1 MRCNFL
7 FGMLALLLICPALG
21 FAQAA
26 TLRFNH
32 ISGEQGLSNSTIECI
47 FQDDRGFIWF
57 GTRDGLNRFDG
68 NHMVVYRYNAADSN
82 SISDNYIRC
91 ISQDRSGVIWV
102 GTSNGLNRFDPKTGR
117 FTRFKCSPH
126 NLSSISHN
134 LVTSIC
140 ESKTGEL
147 WIGTWSGL
155 NLYLPQKNVFL
166 RVYAREILTAP
177 ENQLHCVYQDPA
189 GRLWVGSEKGLF
201 YLDNK
206 TRRLVLQ
213 NRFEPGRSPAAIRII
228 HAGDSGR
235 LWIGTGAD
243 GLYAFHPEKNLWKHY
258 YHIDKDPSS
267 LGSNLVRSIEVDKQG
282 QLWVGT
288 VNGGLN
294 LLLKDG
300 IFQHFQNEPANPASL
315 SQRTVSALLAD
326 RQGNLWIGTH
336 RGGVNLY
343 VPKQQNFGLFQ
354 KEPDPNSLSYND
366 VKCFFEDRA
375 GKIWIGTDGGGLNVF
390 DPDTKQFHHY
400 RYNPYH
406 AKSLGSDAVL
416 HVLEDSYGNLWVST
430 WGGGLNLVDRKTGSF
445 TRFLHN
451 PAAPGSISSNFVQ
464 QVFEDDQRRL
474 WVATYYGGLNLFD
487 RNTNTFRRVESDEQ
501 HLTHLMGNN
510 FISICQ
516 DKKGNLWFGT
526 DDGGLNCLE
535 RQTQKFINYFVNEE
549 KMPDLRVL
557 FVDSKG
563 RLWAGQA
570 GLYLFNEEK
579 RSFALYTSEGG
590 LSNEFIKGICED
602 QEGYFWIATSNGLTR
617 FHPERKSIKKFNTA
631 DGLQGLEFEA
641 NAYLRSRSGQLFFG
655 GVNGFNMFHPK
666 DIQPDP
672 FVPPVY
678 VTGFQVSNEKITPA
692 NDPAILAND
701 ISYTKKIK
709 LSYKQSTFSFE
720 FAALNFSV
728 PENNQYAYRLRGLND
743 EWNYAGNE
751 QKATYTNLP
760 PGTYTFEVKAS
771 NNDGVWNEAP
781 TAITVIITPPF
792 WNTWW
797 FKILVAAVLLAAA
810 SAFLILKRR
819 LELQKLEESKRVEM
833 HRMQLQFFTN
843 ISHEFRTPLSLILG
857 PLEIL
862 QKEEAAS
869 RFQHHYQTIHRNA
882 SRLLGLVNELMDFRK
897 AEAGV
902 LKLKV
907 MPGNLKLFLA
917 EIADEFTGLAEA
929 KNIDFSV
936 QVTDKLP
943 SLWFDRQVLEKILMN
958 LISNAFK
965 YTANGGKITVKATKT
980 LDTLPPSFQNELIL
994 KNSYQGKEYIFIQVS
1009 DNGIGIS
1016 KDSIK
1021 HLFERFYKIT
1031 DSHLGSGIG
1040 LAFVKSLT
1048 FLHKGSISVYSERLK
1063 GTEFIVALPVSED
1076 DYTNNEKWMQNK
1088 KEPVTH
1094 IESLDYKYEGPLLT
1108 PQEERKKEKGTE
1120 PAKHLLIVDDNE
1132 ELRQFLRETL
1142 SADFHVWEAED
1153 GQRGLLMAKEK
1164 SPDLII
1170 SDVMM
1175 PVMDGTEFCKKVK
1188 EDAQT
1193 KHIPFI
1199 MLTAKAAL
1207 RSKIEGVGSG
1217 ADLYFSKPL
1226 NTDLMLLTIRNIFQH
1241 QESIKEHCSKDL
1253 HHETKALVHAAREK
1267 DFIEQL
1273 LAVVEEQ
1280 LSNPELDVEYIC
1292 RQMGMSRTKLHQMIK
1307 NITGQSISDFV
1318 RTVRLRKAVQIMT
1331 EEDVLITEVMYR
1343 VGMQTQSYF
1352 TKAFKKEYGKTPSQ
1366 YLQELKK

>member
-1 MRCNFL
+1 MRSHFVFL
-7 FGMLALLLICPALG
+7 MFALIICPAVGLS
-21 FAQAA
+21 Q
-26 TLRFNH
+26 TTNLRFKH

-68 NHMVVYRYNAADSN
+68 NHMVIYRYNPSDTN

-91 ISQDRSGVIWV
+91 ISQDRSGAIWV
-102 GTSNGLNRFDPKTGR
+102 GTSNGLNRFDPKTDR
-117 FTRFKCSPH
+117 FTRFKTRSD

-134 LVTSIC
+134 LVTSIY
-140 ESKTGEL
+140 ESKNGEL

-155 NLYLPQKNVFL
+155 NLYMPQKNSFL
-166 RVYAREILTAP
+166 RIYANDIHPAP
-177 ENQLHCVYQDPA
+177 ENQLNCVYKDA
-189 GRLWVGSEKGLF
+189 SGRLWAGSEKGLF
-201 YLDNK
+201 YLDK
-206 TRRLVLQ
+206 KMQRLVPWHNA
-213 NRFEPGRSPAAIRII
+213 NRSRLPKAIRII
-228 HAGDSGR
+228 HSGADGM
-235 LWIGTGAD
+235 LWIGTVDD
-243 GLYAFHPEKNLWKHY
+243 GLYAFAPGRNSWKHY
-258 YHIDKDPSS
+258 QHIDKDPSS

-282 QLWVGT
+282 NLWVGT

-294 LLLKDG
+294 LLLKEG
-300 IFQHFQNEPANPASL
+300 AFQHFQNEPANPASL
-315 SQRTVSALLAD
+315 SQRTVSALLED

-343 VPKQQNFGLFQ
+343 VPGQQNFGLFQ
-354 KEPDPNSLSYND
+354 KEVNANSLSYND
-366 VKCFFEDRA
+366 VKCFYEDRT

-390 DPDTKQFHHY
+390 DRATKRFVHY
-400 RYNPYH
+400 RYNPFN
-406 AKSLGSDAVL
+406 ATSLGSDEVL
-416 HVLEDSYGNLWVST
+416 HVSEDSDGNLWVST
-430 WGGGLNLVDRKTGSF
+430 WGGGLNLFNRKSGTF

-451 PAAPGSISSNFVQ
+451 PAQSGTISSNYVQ
-464 QVFEDDQRRL
+464 QVFEDDKRRL

-487 RNTNTFRRVESDEQ
+487 PKTQSFKRVESDDQ
-501 HLTHLMGNN
+501 HLTHPMGNN
-510 FISICQ
+510 FVSVCQ
-516 DKKGNLWFGT
+516 DQKGNLWFGT

-563 RLWAGQA
+563 RLWAGQS

-579 RSFALYTSEGG
+579 RVFGLFTGQAG

-602 QEGYFWIATSNGLTR
+602 DEGYFWIATSNGLTR
-617 FHPERKSIKKFNTA
+617 FHPDTRSIKKFNTA

-641 NAYLRSRSGQLFFG
+641 NAYLKTRSGQLLFG

-666 DIQPDP
+666 DIQPDR
-672 FVPPVY
+672 FVPAVY
-678 VTGFQVSNEKITPA
+678 ITGFQVSNQKITPA
-692 NDPAILAND
+692 NHPSILAND
-701 ISYTKKIK
+701 ISYTKDLT
-709 LSYKQSTFSFE
+709 LSYTQSTFSFD
-720 FAALNFSV
+720 FAALNFNV

-743 EWNYAGNE
+743 EWNYVGNE
-751 QKATYTNLP
+751 HKATYTNLS
-760 PGTYTFEVKAS
+760 PGSYTFEVKAS
-771 NNDGVWNEAP
+771 NNDGMWNEVPA
-781 TAITVIITPPF
+781 AITVVIVPPF

-797 FKILVAAVLLAAA
+797 FKLLIAAIVIAAA

-819 LELQKLEESKRVEM
+819 LELQKLEEMKRVEM

-862 QKEEAAS
+862 QKEENTS
-869 RFQHHYQTIHRNA
+869 RFQHHYQTMHRNA

-897 AEAGV
+897 AESGV

-907 MPGNLKLFLA
+907 MPGSLELFLE
-917 EIADEFTGLAEA
+917 EISDEFTGLAEA
-929 KNIDFSV
+929 KNINFAIHV
-936 QVTDKLP
+936 MDKLP
-943 SLWFDRQVLEKILMN
+943 QLWFDRQVLEKILLN

-965 YTANGGKITVKATKT
+965 YTANGGTITVKAART
-980 LDTLPPSFQNELIL
+980 LHELPPSFHNELIL

-1016 KDSIK
+1016 RDSIK

-1040 LAFVKSLT
+1040 LAFVKSLA
-1048 FLHKGSISVYSERLK
+1048 FLHKGSVSVYSERHK

-1076 DYTNNEKWMQNK
+1076 DYTTEEKWMQNK
-1088 KEPVTH
+1088 TDPVVN
-1094 IESLDYKYEGPLLT
+1094 IESLDYRYEVPLMT
-1108 PQEERKKEKGTE
+1108 PLEERKKEKDRQQI
-1120 PAKHLLIVDDNE
+1120 KHLLIVDDND
-1132 ELRQFLRETL
+1132 ELRQFLKETL
-1142 SADFHVWEAED
+1142 SAGFHVWEAAD
-1153 GQRGLLMAKEK
+1153 GHTGFLMAKEK

-1175 PVMDGTEFCKKVK
+1175 PVMNGTEFCKKIK
-1188 EDAQT
+1188 EDEHT
-1193 KHIPFI
+1193 RHIPFI
-1199 MLTAKAAL
+1199 MLTAKAAI

-1217 ADLYFSKPL
+1217 ADFYFSKPL
-1226 NTDLMLLTIRNIFQH
+1226 NTDLMQLTIRNIFNH
-1241 QESIKEHCSKDL
+1241 QQTVKEHCSKEL
-1253 HHETKALVHAAREK
+1253 HHETKALVHAAKDK
-1267 DFIEQL
+1267 DFIDQL
-1273 LAVVEEQ
+1273 LAVVDEQ

-1292 RQMGMSRTKLHQMIK
+1292 RQIGMSRTKLHQMIK

-1318 RTVRLRKAVQIMT
+1318 RTVRLRKALQIMT

-1352 TKAFKKEYGKTPSQ
+1352 TKAFKKEFGKTPSQ
-1366 YLQELKK
+1366 YLQELRK